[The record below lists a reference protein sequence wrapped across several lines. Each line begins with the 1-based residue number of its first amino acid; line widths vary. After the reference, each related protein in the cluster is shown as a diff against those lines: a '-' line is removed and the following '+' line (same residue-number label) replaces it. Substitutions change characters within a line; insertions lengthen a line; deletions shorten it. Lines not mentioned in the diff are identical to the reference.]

1 MAEIRDSLSN
11 ARTGRHTH
19 TAAVAAGD
27 ELLVNG
33 SLVVAINDAAANA
46 ENVYAYRGRFS
57 IAKAAVAVAAFEA
70 AYWDDTNKVVT
81 NVATGNTRCGIF
93 VEAAAA
99 GDAEAVVNI
108 NEN

>member
-57 IAKAAVAVAAFEA
+57 I
-70 AYWDDTNKVVT
+70 
-81 NVATGNTRCGIF
+81 GCGIF